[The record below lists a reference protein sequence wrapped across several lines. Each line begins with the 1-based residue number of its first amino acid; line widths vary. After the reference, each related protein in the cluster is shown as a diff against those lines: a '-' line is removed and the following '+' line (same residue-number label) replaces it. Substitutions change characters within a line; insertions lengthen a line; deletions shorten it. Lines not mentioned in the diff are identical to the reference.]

1 MEKSLVPG
9 LERGLKVIELLEK
22 EKNGLSFGELLDR
35 TGIPR
40 PSLARILNI
49 LETYNFIRNSTD
61 GKYRLGYRLLSLGY
75 TVYSQLDLVSEARP
89 FLMKLVELT
98 GETAELTIL
107 DRGEILYIDKID
119 SPEPIRL
126 VARIG
131 SRYKTLHCT
140 AVGKVYLAYMG
151 EKFLND
157 YLSNV
162 GLSPFTEKTITNP
175 ELLKKHLEEIR
186 LKGYA
191 FDDEEVRIG
200 IRRVASPI
208 FSSFEGLIGV
218 LGIAGPTF
226 RITLDRIEGLGEI
239 VKDIG
244 VRLSEKLGYRMK
256 NLTEEENL

>member
-1 MEKSLVPG
+1 MDKSLVPG
-9 LERGLKVIELLEK
+9 LERGLRIIELLEK
-22 EKNGLSFGELLDR
+22 EKEGLSFGELLDR

-49 LETYNFIRNSTD
+49 LEAYDFIRNSNN

-75 TVYSQLDLVSEARP
+75 KVYSQLDLVSEARP
-89 FLMKLVELT
+89 FLLNLVELT

-140 AVGKVYLAYMG
+140 AIGKVYLAYMG
-151 EKFLND
+151 ENFLND
-157 YLSNV
+157 YLSKV
-162 GLSPFTEKTITNP
+162 GLPSFTEKTITNP
-175 ELLKKHLEEIR
+175 EILREQLEEIR

-191 FDDEEVRIG
+191 FDDQEVRIG
-200 IRRVASPI
+200 VRRIASPI
-208 FSSFEGLIGV
+208 FGSFDGLVGV

-226 RITLDRIEGLGEI
+226 RITLDRIGELGSI

-244 VRLSEKLGYRMK
+244 LKLSGRFGYRVGI
-256 NLTEEENL
+256 